1 MDRTDGNELSVYME
15 MIKGEIEKKKCKHK
29 ICLMDEWFVVTF
41 LPLLSSRLLQ
51 RSGAGQKAGTK

>member
-1 MDRTDGNELSVYME
+1 ME

-29 ICLMDEWFVVTF
+29 ISLMDEWFVVTF